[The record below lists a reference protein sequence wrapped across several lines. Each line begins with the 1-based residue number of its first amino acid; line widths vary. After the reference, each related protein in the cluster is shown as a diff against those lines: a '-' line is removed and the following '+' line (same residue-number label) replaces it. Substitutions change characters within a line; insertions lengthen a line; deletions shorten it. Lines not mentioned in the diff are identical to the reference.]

1 MPRSSL
7 QKYGAAQEC
16 SRQATSD
23 PDGREGLGAG
33 SSLLAVAGVVRRPLP
48 GWSQASATRP
58 KLIATTIP
66 KANLRRRVLR
76 IGQG

>member
-16 SRQATSD
+16 SRQAISD
-23 PDGREGLGAG
+23 PDGRAGLGAG
-33 SSLLAVAGVVRRPLP
+33 SSLLAVAGVVRCPLP
-48 GWSQASATRP
+48 GWSQAGTRRP
-58 KLIATTIP
+58 RLIATMP
-66 KANLRRRVLR
+66 KANLTRRVLR